1 MMYVTLARGKQHL
14 NMDHNEDDILI
25 ESYIAAASSA
35 VKNYLKSASP
45 FEVERD
51 SNDNPIRDSSGD
63 PVYVVDSNND
73 RVPATVVQQA
83 TLILLGLF
91 YDQREGEAG
100 VINPQWT
107 HGYLPTVVISL
118 LYQLR
123 DPALA

>member
-1 MMYVTLARGKQHL
+1 MKYVTLARGKQHL
-14 NMDHNEDDILI
+14 NMDHDEDDTLI
-25 ESYIAAASSA
+25 ASYIEAASSA

-63 PVYVVDSNND
+63 PVYVVDSSGD

-83 TLILLGLF
+83 TLILLGIF

-107 HGYLPTVVISL
+107 HGYLPTVAISL

>member
-14 NMDHNEDDILI
+14 NMDHNEDDTLI
-25 ESYIAAASSA
+25 ASYIEAASSA

-63 PVYVVDSNND
+63 PVYVVDSNDD

-83 TLILLGLF
+83 TLILLGIF